1 MRHHRTFF
9 LLLTAWIVVQAA
21 QSATAPKILSTI
33 TNPATNQ
40 IAITGQTFSP
50 TGVAPTVYLASAKLT
65 VAAFSNQ
72 TITATLPS
80 GGAPGTYRLLVANS
94 TGQAAT
100 FDVTFGTVGPMGP
113 PGVQGPPGAAGTPGS
128 QGLQGVQG
136 PPGPPG
142 TPGTAAILSASCA
155 AFAPTSSGT
164 TSLFPGLGG
173 QTGGGPG
180 FCFGGSG
187 SAGEASQDFGVPIP
201 SAGILKNL
209 TLVGHSSYPAD
220 SPFQIQAQVW
230 VNLSATALTCSIT
243 INSTVLQPIIC
254 SDQLHT
260 MNVNAGDAVSV
271 AMSVSSAD
279 VPQCVDISGQT
290 RDCNIGLNVSL
301 EKH

>member
-142 TPGTAAILSASCA
+142 TPGTAAILSASCLA
-155 AFAPTSSGT
+155 GAPNSSGT
-164 TSLFPGLGG
+164 TSVFPGFGYLQPAG
-173 QTGGGPG
+173 
-180 FCFGGSG
+180 CFG
-187 SAGEASQDFGVPIP
+187 SAPAGDPTNDFGVPVP

-209 TLVGHSSYPAD
+209 TLVGYSYFPAN
-220 SPFQIQAQVW
+220 SQFQVQAQVW
-230 VNLSATALTCSIT
+230 VNLVATDLACTIT
-243 INSTVLQPIIC
+243 VNTAVFQPIIC
-254 SDQLHT
+254 SDLLHT
-260 MNVNAGDAVSV
+260 VNVNAGDAVSV
-271 AMSVSSAD
+271 AMSLSSAS
-279 VPQCVDISGQT
+279 VPQCSNGVT
-290 RDCNIGLNVSL
+290 LRECPMTMNVSL
-301 EKH
+301 EKQ